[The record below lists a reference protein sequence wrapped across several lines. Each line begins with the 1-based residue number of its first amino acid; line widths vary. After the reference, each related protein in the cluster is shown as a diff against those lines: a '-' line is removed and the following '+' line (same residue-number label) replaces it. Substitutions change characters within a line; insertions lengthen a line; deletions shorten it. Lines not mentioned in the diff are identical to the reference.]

1 MERILDLAT
10 LIEPGQFRLEAPAIN
25 SFGGLSVTNFH
36 GAIKDWLKDKGRTYD
51 IENYNRYEKDHK
63 DRDEKT
69 GVQEIQHQLDGHP
82 ETGCLCGPQP
92 EEPKESDYFC
102 GEPSARSLSEV
113 LASVIGET
121 HVDGLPPAKERED
134 NGLGLEE
141 SSEEE
146 EDSSEDNGEED
157 ATSKD
162 ADDDKTAP
170 KED

>member
-1 MERILDLAT
+1 
-10 LIEPGQFRLEAPAIN
+10 
-25 SFGGLSVTNFH
+25 
-36 GAIKDWLKDKGRTYD
+36 
-51 IENYNRYEKDHK
+51 
-63 DRDEKT
+63 
-69 GVQEIQHQLDGHP
+69 
-82 ETGCLCGPQP
+82 
-92 EEPKESDYFC
+92 
-102 GEPSARSLSEV
+102 LSEV
-113 LASVIGET
+113 LTSVIGET

-146 EDSSEDNGEED
+146 EEDSSEDNGEED